1 MSSHTT
7 APWFETLTAAERQD
21 CEAELTDAYFCALS
35 AGAWGEFRA
44 LVGLWTGRAA
54 EKQLVTV

>member
-44 LVGLWTGRAA
+44 LVGL
-54 EKQLVTV
+54 

>member
-1 MSSHTT
+1 MSTHQT
-7 APWFETLTAAERQD
+7 ALWFETLTEAERQD

-35 AGAWGEFRA
+35 AGAWGEFRT